1 MLSRLIR
8 LVLAF
13 TGIAPLLVSI
23 SYVQAERYHA
33 IQIATVAAFACVL
46 LAAVSIKII
55 RLAGSRLER
64 LPVKVKKAKSA
75 DKEVL
80 GFYVAYALPLLLRD
94 SSLADTG
101 ALIIAGALLAF
112 VLWST
117 RSFQVNP
124 VLGIFGYYFYEAELE
139 DGMTY
144 LLITQRKLN
153 DLKRVTEVAQLSEH
167 GLLDLSL
174 QQGKGP

>member
-8 LVLAF
+8 LVLAL
-13 TGIAPLLVSI
+13 TGIAPLLITI
-23 SYVQAERYHA
+23 SYVQAEQHHA
-33 IQIATVAAFACVL
+33 YQVAVLAAFGCLLLTALSVKIIQISST
-46 LAAVSIKII
+46 K
-55 RLAGSRLER
+55 LER
-64 LPVKVKKAKSA
+64 LPAKIKKAKSA

-94 SSLADTG
+94 SNLADP
-101 ALIIAGALLAF
+101 GALLVAAVLLIF

-124 VLGIFGYYFYEAELE
+124 VLGIFGYHFYEAELE

-144 LLITQRKLN
+144 LLVTQRKLN
-153 DLKRVTEVAQLSEH
+153 DLKRVSEVAQLSDH

-174 QQGKGP
+174 KPKK